1 MGRDATEWRAK
12 PAVQS
17 TRPVEPPQRTGLTG
31 AEDRSDRQVQLVRP
45 VEPVLEQKA
54 EVATSASCD
63 EVPVVPIASGDE
75 ELVDYEASPERGN
88 MEINVVHFSED
99 YYAASEEEE
108 VAHFV
113 FGPREPYF
121 RSRRNQIIT

>member
-1 MGRDATEWRAK
+1 M
-12 PAVQS
+12 
-17 TRPVEPPQRTGLTG
+17 TGPTG
-31 AEDRSDRQVQLVRP
+31 AEDRSDRQAQPIKP
-45 VEPVLEQKA
+45 VEPVVGQKA
-54 EVATSASCD
+54 EASTLASRD
-63 EVPVVPIASGDE
+63 EVPAVPAALGDE
-75 ELVDYEASPERGN
+75 ELVDYEASPEHNN
-88 MEINVVHFSED
+88 MEINVVRFSED